1 MPGRS
6 QINFRIDAELLANI
20 KQSCELKGITL
31 TDFITNA
38 CKVALEIESAK
49 LSTETVEVI
58 NLQIEKYLASK
69 LPPIEERLATL
80 ENQRTPYSSNTD
92 MGDRRLPPGN
102 SCFRGDTTQER
113 NSSMKASNALLTAL

>member
-38 CKVALEIESAK
+38 CKIALEIEPAK

-58 NLQIEKYLASK
+58 NLQVEKYLASK
-69 LPPIEERLATL
+69 LASIEERLATM
-80 ENQRTPYSSNTD
+80 ENQLLQISSTTE
-92 MGDRRLPPGN
+92 MEERRLHPGN
-102 SCFRGDTTQER
+102 SLAEVIQLR
-113 NSSMKASNALLTAL
+113 NAIPR